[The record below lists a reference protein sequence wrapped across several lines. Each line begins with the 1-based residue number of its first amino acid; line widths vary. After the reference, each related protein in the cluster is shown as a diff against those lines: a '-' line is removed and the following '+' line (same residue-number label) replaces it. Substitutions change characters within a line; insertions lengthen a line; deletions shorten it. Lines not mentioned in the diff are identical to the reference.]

1 MLGIYNSQL
10 KIYQKT
16 SPQFGLN
23 EFNLYPCQEKLELL
37 HNSEEKSENADH
49 SPKFLD

>member
-1 MLGIYNSQL
+1 MLGIYTSEL

-23 EFNLYPCQEKLELL
+23 EFNVYSCLEKLELL
-37 HNSEEKSENADH
+37 HSSEEKSENADH
-49 SPKFLD
+49 SPNFLD